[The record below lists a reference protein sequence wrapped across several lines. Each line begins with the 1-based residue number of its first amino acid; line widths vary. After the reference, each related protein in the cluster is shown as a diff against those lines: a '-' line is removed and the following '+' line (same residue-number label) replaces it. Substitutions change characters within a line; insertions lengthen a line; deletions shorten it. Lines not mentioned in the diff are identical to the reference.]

1 MILPKERK
9 TMKNLSK
16 ITLVAAFAAMFSVA
30 SQASAQYQAVGDD
43 GIAASPRL
51 RQMLNERKTA
61 ASTPSYAVASVGYQA
76 VGDDGIAASPKLR
89 QMLDERRA
97 VASAPSTG
105 STAVV
110 STGYQATGADG
121 ITASP
126 KLRQQLNERGAQ
138 TIMIAPL
145 K

>member
-1 MILPKERK
+1 
-9 TMKNLSK
+9 MKNLNK
-16 ITLVAAFAAMFSVA
+16 ITLVAAFAAMFSLA
-30 SQASAQYQAVGDD
+30 NQASAQYQATGDD
-43 GIAASPRL
+43 GITASPRL
-51 RQMLNERKTA
+51 RQMLNERKTV
-61 ASTPSYAVASVGYQA
+61 ASTPSSAVASVGYQA

-89 QMLDERRA
+89 QMLNERKT
-97 VASAPSTG
+97 VASTP
-105 STAVV
+105 STAVA